1 MKAACVHIRKRK
13 DRTGLHSQKA
23 HLLLEIPNCIFICVG
38 EEVQDVVFYVV
49 FLQVV
54 HQVCSIALRASQN
67 ADKCIRFWTKESPT
81 FSPRNTGN
89 FRGMYYQCNTNTLG

>member
-1 MKAACVHIRKRK
+1 MKATCVHIRKRK
-13 DRTGLHSQKA
+13 DRAGLHSQKA
-23 HLLLEIPNCIFICVG
+23 HLLLEISNCIFICVG

-67 ADKCIRFWTKESPT
+67 ADKYIRFWTKESPT

-89 FRGMYYQCNTNTLG
+89 FRSMY